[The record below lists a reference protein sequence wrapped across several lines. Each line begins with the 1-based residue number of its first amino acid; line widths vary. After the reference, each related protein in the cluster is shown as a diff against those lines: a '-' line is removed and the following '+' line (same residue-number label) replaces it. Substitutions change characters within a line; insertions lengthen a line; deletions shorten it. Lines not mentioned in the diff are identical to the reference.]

1 MGLTKRRFSKARTAS
16 RRAHFRVQPV
26 TLVECPQCHARTCSV
41 RRKVGADGVA
51 HQLIR
56 CWLCGYQRRVKSVL

>member
-26 TLVECPQCHARTCSV
+26 TLVECPQCHARMVPHRVCPT
-41 RRKVGADGVA
+41 
-51 HQLIR
+51 
-56 CWLCGYQRRVKSVL
+56 CGYYAGRQVIEVKAPEEKPNT